1 MILTTGLVIHLKI
14 DFLLHL
20 SHNLL
25 VVPVGGFHTVLGSSV
40 PGSDGLFDVVL
51 RVMIRL
57 DQEKH
62 LLGFLNTES
71 VGHSVALITFPLF
84 EDDVTILDENRG
96 NLHGADRVSTLCVGI
111 SSTFYLDDR
120 IDHRVPVET

>member
-1 MILTTGLVIHLKI
+1 MTTGLVIHLKI

-25 VVPVGGFHTVLGSSV
+25 VVLVGGFHTVLGSSV

-62 LLGFLNTES
+62 LLGFLDAVT
-71 VGHSVALITFPLF
+71 VGHCVALLTVPLF
-84 EDDVTILDENRG
+84 EDDVAILHENRG
-96 NLHGADRVSTLCVGI
+96 NLHGADGVATLSVGI
-111 SSTFYLDDR
+111 SSTFHLDDC
-120 IDHRVPVET
+120 IHDWIPVER